1 MSHPTFEE
9 AARLWTHLTDGDQPD
24 SARDDNLYEACEQV
38 ILLREITSP
47 QDAAIVCQV
56 LLDNLRS
63 GQRSDELDVQ
73 ALTSLR
79 SWLARLAGS
88 EGLARSSLLQSGEN

>member
-9 AARLWTHLTDGDQPD
+9 AVRLWTHLSDGDQPE
-24 SARDDNLYEACEQV
+24 SAREDSLYEACEKV
-38 ILLREITSP
+38 ILLRELTSP
-47 QDAAIVCQV
+47 QDAVIVCQV

-73 ALTSLR
+73 ALASLR
-79 SWLARLAGS
+79 DWLGRLTTS
-88 EGLARSSLLQSGEN
+88 EGLARSSLLRSGEN